1 MMPGKTGPRVR
12 APEPVQ
18 PVCIDDLVGGYAVLL
33 LDAYGVL
40 VNPEGALP
48 GAVELI
54 EELNHSGK
62 PYFVITNDASRL
74 PETAAERYRS
84 FGLAL
89 DARHIITAGSLLP
102 AYFARRGLVGQR
114 CVVLGPEGSVRYVEM
129 AGGRVVSPG
138 EPFEVLVIGDE
149 TGFPFIDTLDAVLT
163 VLIAK
168 LDREEPVE
176 LVLPNPD
183 LVYPK
188 ANGGFGITSGSIA
201 LLLEAALRARYPNRA
216 ALTFARL
223 GKPHTAI
230 FAEAERRAGTRSM
243 VMIGDQLETD
253 IRGANA
259 FGIDSA
265 LIAGG
270 VGLPKQIGPIGEGR
284 PTYTLESLTLARGHS
299 R

>member
-1 MMPGKTGPRVR
+1 MTPGRTSPQRR
-12 APEPVQ
+12 PPEPVQ
-18 PVCIDDLVGGYAVLL
+18 PVRIDDLIEGYAVLL

-40 VNPEGALP
+40 VHAEGALP

-54 EELNHSGK
+54 DELNRRGK
-62 PYFVITNDASRL
+62 PYLLLTNDASRL
-74 PETAAERYRS
+74 PETATERYRS

-102 AYFARRGLVGQR
+102 AYFVRRGLVGQR

-138 EPFEVLVIGDE
+138 GPFEVLVIGDE
-149 TGFPFIDTLDAVLT
+149 TGFSFVDTLDIVLT
-163 VLIAK
+163 ALIAK
-168 LDREEPVE
+168 LDRKETVE

-183 LVYPK
+183 LMYPK
-188 ANGGFGITSGSIA
+188 GNGAFGITSGSIA
-201 LLLEAALRARYPNRA
+201 LLMEAALRARYPDRA
-216 ALTFARL
+216 ELSFARL

-270 VGLPKQIGPIGEGR
+270 VGLPRQISSIGVGL
-284 PTYTLESLTLARGHS
+284 PTYTLESLALARRHS